1 MIWQIA
7 RGARQFLQRWGRP
20 SVVYNVNHD
29 DETDGKKRAL
39 FIYMVLPFQLK
50 KSSKYF
56 LYHQN
61 LKQSIQIARII
72 GSSGYIVDVADVS
85 DTTIQTPYD
94 YDLIIS
100 HKIDFDVSTIH
111 HKDSSKYIYLSSGLN
126 HKAYNRNLKKRL
138 EAFTARRNCVLPIE
152 WQTENMRFLTSAD
165 AIVGFGNEQTLG
177 SWRESFQ
184 GPLYTFNNYAFQG
197 NHSIKINHS
206 TAKRKFLFFSGRRQ
220 LVKGLDLLLEVFS
233 RQKDLE
239 LYICGPILEEKEF
252 CDCYHHELFE
262 TPNIHLLGWVHIHT
276 AMYEKV
282 IQQCTYIIQPSCSEG
297 QIGSV
302 IQCMRDGIIPI
313 VTKECG
319 IDMEHFGITLPSDRI
334 EDIEETVVKL
344 STMSDVWCQEHQTA
358 TKEVSLK
365 KYSEEAF
372 QKRWQ
377 EILSTIGI

>member
-1 MIWQIA
+1 MIRQIA
-7 RGARQFLQRWGRP
+7 RGARQFLQKWGKS

-29 DETDGKKRAL
+29 DETNVKKRAL

-61 LKQSIQIARII
+61 LKQSIQIARIV
-72 GSSGYIVDVADVS
+72 GSYGYIVDVADVS
-85 DTTIQTPYD
+85 DATIQTPYE

-100 HKIDFDVSTIH
+100 HKIDLDISTIQ

-138 EAFTARRNCVLPIE
+138 EAFTARRNCILHIE
-152 WQTENMRFLTSAD
+152 WQTEHMQFLTSAN
-165 AIVGFGNEQTLG
+165 AIVGFGNHHTLL

-184 GPLYTFNNYAFQG
+184 GPIYTFNNYSFHV
-197 NHSIKINHS
+197 NRSIKINHS

-239 LYICGPILEEKEF
+239 LFICGPIIEEKDF

-262 TPNIHLLGWVHIHT
+262 TPNIHVLGWVHIHT
-276 AMYEKV
+276 ATYKDV
-282 IQQCTYIIQPSCSEG
+282 IQTCTYIIQPSCSEG

-319 IDMEHFGITLPSDRI
+319 IDMEHFGITLPSDSI
-334 EDIEETVVKL
+334 EDIEKTVVEL
-344 STMSDVWCQEHQTA
+344 STMSDEWCQEHHTA
-358 TKEVSLK
+358 TKEVSLT

-372 QKRWQ
+372 QKRWR
-377 EILSTIGI
+377 EILSTIDI